1 MIGIYFLF
9 FIPAILGAAP
19 QAEGAP
25 ASNALPDPVELVR
38 KSLDRDRVNQH
49 RLRDYTYQEFEQ
61 FRETD
66 SSGGTTKL
74 ESSTY
79 DVVMIGDR
87 PFKKK
92 IAKNGKPLEGKDAE
106 KAQAEFDK
114 TVKERQREGEAERKK
129 HAQEAEKRRAEER
142 AFLNEVPE
150 AYSLRIE
157 GTEKV
162 EGYNCWVVD
171 LTPRAEYHPKAKR
184 AGMLKK
190 FKGRIWIDQQ
200 NYQWVKLEAVTIDTV
215 SFGLFLARLNPGA
228 TLTFRQTRI
237 NSDVWLPVEVTTS
250 YNAKLALLKRMRG
263 DITFRWSNYRKFQTD
278 SRIVLTETTEP
289 ER

>member
-1 MIGIYFLF
+1 MV
-9 FIPAILGAAP
+9 GAYGQTRDSP
-19 QAEGAP
+19 QDQTA
-25 ASNALPDPVELVR
+25 PDPVELVR

-66 SSGGTTKL
+66 GSGGTTKL

-114 TVKERQREGEAERKK
+114 TVKERQSESEAERRK

-142 AFLNEVPE
+142 EFLNEIPE
-150 AYSLRIE
+150 AYTLRIQ
-157 GTEKV
+157 GAEKI
-162 EGYNCWVVD
+162 EGYQCWVVD
-171 LTPRAEYHPKAKR
+171 LTPRPEFRPKAKR

-190 FKGRIWIDQQ
+190 FRGRIWIDQQ

-237 NSDVWLPVEVTTS
+237 NSDVWLPVEVATT

-263 DITFRWSNYRKFQTD
+263 DILFRWSNYRKFQTD
-278 SRIVLTETTEP
+278 SRVIPTEETEQ
-289 ER
+289 